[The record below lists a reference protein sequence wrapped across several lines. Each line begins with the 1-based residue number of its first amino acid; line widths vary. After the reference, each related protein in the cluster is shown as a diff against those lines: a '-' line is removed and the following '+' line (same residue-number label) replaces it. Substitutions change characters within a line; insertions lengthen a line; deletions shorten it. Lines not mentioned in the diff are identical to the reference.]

1 MNWQKAVDKIN
12 VQKFSI
18 PAGWDT
24 KDKIAA
30 ELQCS
35 PERVHDLLK
44 GGLASG
50 AFETQEFPVWDMKR
64 RMTVRVRCYRQKSDE
79 SKEAP
84 KQGEA
89 VRFQGMSLEDRILA
103 AIERH
108 KGQNNSYIAKRV
120 NGATATMVAKLRNK

>member
-64 RMTVRVRCYRQKSDE
+64 RMTIRVRCYRQKTDDGISPA
-79 SKEAP
+79 KEGVATKGQP
-84 KQGEA
+84 K
-89 VRFQGMSLEDRILA
+89 SLEERILA

-108 KGQNNSYIAKRV
+108 KGKSNSYIAHRI
-120 NGATATMVAKLRNK
+120 NGASASMVAQLRKK